1 MITWTKVEMVDSFG
15 DLITLIPS
23 IFKLYFFFFFT
34 MKLFNR
40 WMGFFFFNL
49 RARMKIEI
57 VEIIHSV
64 YKFPL
69 FNFLFFLIF
78 ENVCTYE
85 MLVERF

>member
-1 MITWTKVEMVDSFG
+1 
-15 DLITLIPS
+15 
-23 IFKLYFFFFFT
+23 
-34 MKLFNR
+34 
-40 WMGFFFFNL
+40 
-49 RARMKIEI
+49 MKIEI

>member
-23 IFKLYFFFFFT
+23 IFKLYFFFS
-34 MKLFNR
+34 R
-40 WMGFFFFNL
+40 WNCLIDEWGFFFLNL